1 MRVLH
6 IGKYYPPFS
15 GGIENF
21 MAELLPRL
29 EKRGVQVSAIV
40 HDHQRGRGSANDM
53 VDGVPILRVRTH
65 GQLLYAPLA
74 PAFPYHL
81 GRVLRRFR
89 PDLLHLHVPNTSAFW
104 PLLDPR
110 ARRIPSVVHWHSDVA
125 GSEFDR
131 RIARAYPLYRPWERA
146 LLRRCSRVIL
156 TSPPYLEASP
166 ALSPW
171 HSKCTVIPYGLD
183 AERLAQ
189 PDERALREAG
199 ERWWGRT
206 TSLRVL
212 AIGRLAYFKGHS
224 VLVRAAANIPGR
236 IVIAG
241 EGPMRGSLE
250 RLIGDLGVADR
261 VTLAGDVRGAALH
274 ALLCTCDCLALP
286 SIERTESFGIVLI
299 EAMRYGKPVVASA
312 IPGSGVGWVARD
324 GETALL
330 VPPGQPDALAG
341 ALSVF
346 AADAGLRERFG
357 EAGRRRF
364 FEHFLID
371 PAVDRIQ
378 QLYAEV
384 LAQRRAT

>member
-29 EKRGVQVSAIV
+29 QTRGVEVSAIV
-40 HDHQRGRGSANDM
+40 HDHQRGRSTADET
-53 VDGVPILRVRTH
+53 VDGVPIRRVRTH
-65 GQLLYAPLA
+65 GQVLYAPLA

-81 GRVLRRFR
+81 GRLLRQFR

-104 PLLDPR
+104 TLLDPQ
-110 ARRIPSVVHWHSDVA
+110 ARRIPSVIHWHSDVA

-131 RIARAYPLYRPWERA
+131 RIVWAYPLYRPWERA
-146 LLRRCSRVIL
+146 ILRRCDRVIL
-156 TSPPYLEASP
+156 TSPPYLDASP
-166 ALSPW
+166 ALTPW
-171 HSKCTVIPYGLD
+171 RSKCAVIPYGLD
-183 AERLAQ
+183 AERLAL
-189 PDERALREAG
+189 PDDQALVDAG
-199 ERWWGRT
+199 ERWWGNS

-212 AIGRLAYFKGHS
+212 SIGRLAYFKGHG
-224 VLVRAAANIPGR
+224 VLVRAAPKIPGR

-241 EGPMRGSLE
+241 EGPMRGGLE
-250 RLIGDLGVADR
+250 KLIAEMGVADR

-274 ALLCTCDCLALP
+274 ALICSCDCLALP
-286 SIERTESFGIVLI
+286 SIERTESFGIVLT

-312 IPGSGVGWVARD
+312 IPGSGVAWVARD

-330 VPPGQPDALAG
+330 VPPGQPDALAR
-341 ALSVF
+341 ALSKL
-346 AADAGLRERFG
+346 AADVSLRESLG

-371 PAVDRIQ
+371 PVVDRIQ
-378 QLYAEV
+378 QLYADV
-384 LAQRRAT
+384 ITSAP